1 MFFSNDQT
9 SQIDDSIRRLHQ
21 RTGVALTTVVAAR
34 CDAYPE
40 LAWKAFAAT
49 IVLNGLLQLF
59 QILFP
64 PARLSPWNVSQ
75 TIGFIIGT
83 SAAVALLTIFWPS
96 FGRLFLNRRRAQAK
110 IDQSAQTLFLKRE
123 LFQRPER
130 NALLL
135 VIGLFEGQAAFL
147 ADRGIVSRLTP
158 TVLEPV
164 VGKMRPLLRRQEY
177 FEALSQGLAVLES
190 VLLEAGFDSAAD
202 ASPLPGVG
210 LIQLKNS
217 DWRSQD

>member
-40 LAWKAFAAT
+40 LAWKAF
-49 IVLNGLLQLF
+49 
-59 QILFP
+59 
-64 PARLSPWNVSQ
+64 
-75 TIGFIIGT
+75 
-83 SAAVALLTIFWPS
+83 
-96 FGRLFLNRRRAQAK
+96 
-110 IDQSAQTLFLKRE
+110 
-123 LFQRPER
+123 
-130 NALLL
+130 
-135 VIGLFEGQAAFL
+135 
-147 ADRGIVSRLTP
+147 RGIASRLTP
-158 TVLEPV
+158 AVLEPV
-164 VGKMRPLLRRQEY
+164 VGKMLPLLHRQEY

-190 VLLEAGFDSAAD
+190 VLLEAGFDNAAD